1 MILYDNIPLL
11 SIAMTTYNHGQ
22 FIEKTIKSVLMQ
34 DYTNIEIIISDDA
47 STDATVKIAQNIAN
61 QHPDKIKILT
71 SEKNQGATEN
81 WFKCTG
87 ACSGKYVL
95 GLAGDD
101 ELLPN
106 VIEDQIKIL
115 ENDPNIAIC
124 YADAVVFDVMNQ
136 KKLYNLSDK
145 TPTKSGGLK
154 IALQDS
160 IYYSPTSMFRRSLMP
175 EKNIFKDLR
184 HGTDLAF
191 YKEIMI
197 IAGSSAKIQY
207 LPEVLYKYQKHD
219 SNITVTQKEYRK
231 DHIEAIKILQKKYPQ
246 YASDLRPAIYDFACV
261 AFCKSLIKLN
271 FRDSFYFLSAGLNA
285 SKYNPFKFFRA
296 LSWGIKFYLV
306 LFFQ

>member
-1 MILYDNIPLL
+1 MSKNQTTLV
-11 SIAMTTYNHGQ
+11 SIAMTTYNCEAFLGSA
-22 FIEKTIKSVLMQ
+22 IKSILDQ
-34 DYTNIEIIISDDA
+34 TYPNIEIIISDDA

-71 SEKNQGATEN
+71 SEKNQGANEN

-197 IAGSSAKIQY
+197 IAGSSARIQY

-231 DHIEAIKILQKKYPQ
+231 DHIEAIKILQKKYPK
-246 YASDLRPAIYDFACV
+246 YREYLNSSIYDFCCV
-261 AFCKSLIKLN
+261 AFFKSMINYRYK
-271 FRDSFYFLSAGLNA
+271 DAYYFLSHGLK
-285 SKYNPFKFFRA
+285 SSRYNPLKFLRA
-296 LSWGIKFYLV
+296 LVWG
-306 LFFQ
+306 